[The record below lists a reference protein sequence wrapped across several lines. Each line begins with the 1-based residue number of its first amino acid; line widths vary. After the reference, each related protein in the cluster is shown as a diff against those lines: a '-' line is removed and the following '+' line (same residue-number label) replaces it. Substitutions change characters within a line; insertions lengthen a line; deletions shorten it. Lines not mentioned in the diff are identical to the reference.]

1 MNKEKGQRG
10 TSAHEDNIDM
20 SITLDRPLDY
30 QPENGADFILSFSKA
45 RVPYEDLT
53 HLQQT
58 HFTLKPD
65 RDGHMIWEH
74 SNVKAETKNAV
85 LQMLDQGFSPK
96 DIMAALSISKGRIT
110 QIKQDAIKKGIMTRE
125 GKIIGSNF

>member
-1 MNKEKGQRG
+1 
-10 TSAHEDNIDM
+10 
-20 SITLDRPLDY
+20 
-30 QPENGADFILSFSKA
+30 
-45 RVPYEDLT
+45 
-53 HLQQT
+53 
-58 HFTLKPD
+58 
-65 RDGHMIWEH
+65 MIWEH